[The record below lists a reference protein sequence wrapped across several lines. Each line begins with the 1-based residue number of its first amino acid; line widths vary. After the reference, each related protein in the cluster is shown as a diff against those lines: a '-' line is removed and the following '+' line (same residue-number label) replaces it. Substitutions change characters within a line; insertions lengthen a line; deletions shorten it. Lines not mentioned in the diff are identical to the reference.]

1 MFRPISAMITMASHT
16 LMPGISASRYAAAS
30 TGESGPVPQPG
41 PVSPVAS
48 TPQDSSTWA
57 SAAMA
62 WSSICVI
69 RWSRNATWSSS
80 TCAITP

>member
-16 LMPGISASRYAAAS
+16 LTPGISASRQTAAS
-30 TGESGPVPQPG
+30 TRESGPVPRPG

-62 WSSICVI
+62 PASIWVI
-69 RWSRNATWSSS
+69 RWSKNATWSSS
-80 TCAITP
+80 AWAITP